1 MSYFNTNN
9 ETGVELKESQKTSI
23 SQEERIV
30 YTFQRLNRKLT
41 ANDIHTLWC
50 AEDQAL
56 RRFPPLLTS
65 VRRALS
71 NLTENGM
78 LVKLPM
84 GMKVGPYGK
93 KVHYYALAKSAE
105 ATQLEMF

>member
-1 MSYFNTNN
+1 MSYHNTNN
-9 ETGVELKESQKTSI
+9 ETGTNLAKSQKVAL

-30 YTFQRLNRKLT
+30 DTFKRSGRKMT
-41 ANDIHTLWC
+41 ANDIHTMWC

-71 NLTENGM
+71 NLTEAGV
-78 LVKLPM
+78 LVKLPG
-84 GMKVGPYGK
+84 GMVNGPYGK
-93 KVHYYALAKSAE
+93 KVHYYAMAQSAD
-105 ATQLEMF
+105 ATQLALF